1 MSQIN
6 DTEIDAELQRVRDA
20 LRGEEKY
27 AEVAQAIG
35 RVEQDWSDTGC
46 PYDARR
52 RWELYVCRDLAPVAQ
67 RRRERRRG
75 MSLEQF
81 LRLVRALGRSP
92 IDFDRFAGGNG
103 VTA

>member
-6 DTEIDAELQRVRDA
+6 DTEIDAELQRVRDT

-27 AEVAQAIG
+27 ADVAHALG
-35 RVEQDWSDTGC
+35 VLERGWSDIGC
-46 PYDARR
+46 AYELRR

-81 LRLVRALGRSP
+81 LRLVRVLGRSP
-92 IDFDRFAGGNG
+92 IDFDRFASGQP
-103 VTA
+103 A